1 MHLIPT
7 LYFLCKFVPS
17 RLLRYTHKPFYQ
29 VSLDQQ
35 IGQAIP
41 NDVIPKSKAQDG
53 LGQALVTRLQLSDFL
68 GISLYS
74 M

>member
-1 MHLIPT
+1 M
-7 LYFLCKFVPS
+7 
-17 RLLRYTHKPFYQ
+17 
-29 VSLDQQ
+29 SLDQQ

-41 NDVIPKSKAQDG
+41 NDVISKSKAQDG

-74 M
+74 MWNKQTTQRKTQQL

>member
-41 NDVIPKSKAQDG
+41 NDVISKSKAQDG
-53 LGQALVTRLQLSDFL
+53 LGQALVAITSLL
-68 GISLYS
+68 GYLTKFS
-74 M
+74 MK

>member
-17 RLLRYTHKPFYQ
+17 RLLRCTHKPFCQ

-35 IGQAIP
+35 VGQAIP
-41 NDVIPKSKAQDG
+41 NDFISKSKAQDG
-53 LGQALVTRLQLSDFL
+53 LGQALVAITSLL
-68 GISLYS
+68 GYLTIFT
-74 M
+74 MK